1 MKLDNE
7 RVWKD
12 VLESVQVNV
21 SPAIYKTWFTQ
32 TKLTKLEKVEGGVIA
47 AEVGCATNYV
57 KDFIENRYFGI
68 IQDSLKKITE
78 SSCSLVFAVK
88 QFPSISR
95 LEPTGESAPLFNP
108 QAASVQINQMLQRSR
123 IRPGFTFE
131 NYAVSGSNQ
140 MAYAAAEAV
149 SKNPGNAYNPL
160 FIYGGVGVGKT
171 HLMVAVGHK
180 ILSDNPVSHKTLFA
194 TGEEFTNDIV
204 EGIRNKTTPSVRD
217 KYRKLGCLLID
228 DVQFIAGKDT
238 VQEEFFHTFNAVT
251 SAGGQVILTSD
262 RPPSEIARLEE
273 RLRSR
278 FEAGLIVDI
287 ANHDFELRCAITQIK
302 ARERGLDLAM
312 DLVQTIAGNIIA
324 AREIQGFIVRLASE
338 VSVNNAELSIELIEK
353 LLNKST
359 LDNGN
364 VTIKYTPEDMISA
377 VSKYFSIGK
386 RVLLGTSRARPVAMP
401 RQILM
406 YLLRRD
412 LKLPL
417 EEVGRVIGRDH
428 TTVMHAVNKI
438 TNLASSDVHISED
451 LMGIKKTL
459 SGKL

>member
-1 MKLDNE
+1 
-7 RVWKD
+7 
-12 VLESVQVNV
+12 
-21 SPAIYKTWFTQ
+21 
-32 TKLTKLEKVEGGVIA
+32 
-47 AEVGCATNYV
+47 
-57 KDFIENRYFGI
+57 
-68 IQDSLKKITE
+68 
-78 SSCSLVFAVK
+78 
-88 QFPSISR
+88 
-95 LEPTGESAPLFNP
+95 
-108 QAASVQINQMLQRSR
+108 
-123 IRPGFTFE
+123 
-131 NYAVSGSNQ
+131 
-140 MAYAAAEAV
+140 
-149 SKNPGNAYNPL
+149 
-160 FIYGGVGVGKT
+160 
-171 HLMVAVGHK
+171 
-180 ILSDNPVSHKTLFA
+180 
-194 TGEEFTNDIV
+194 
-204 EGIRNKTTPSVRD
+204 
-217 KYRKLGCLLID
+217 
-228 DVQFIAGKDT
+228 
-238 VQEEFFHTFNAVT
+238 
-251 SAGGQVILTSD
+251 
-262 RPPSEIARLEE
+262 
-273 RLRSR
+273 
-278 FEAGLIVDI
+278 
-287 ANHDFELRCAITQIK
+287 
-302 ARERGLDLAM
+302 M